1 MTAESTAA
9 APLLE
14 IRDVT
19 KTFAAQESPL
29 VANSHINLTIERGK
43 SLALVGESGSGKT
56 TLARIVCGLDEPDS
70 GTVHILGT
78 PLTSARAKEKRT
90 LYRHLQMVFQNPVD
104 SFNPRRKL
112 GQSILDAAANAGVA
126 AAEARARL
134 PHLLEEVG
142 LPTSYAERYPSQVS
156 GGECQR
162 AAIARAL
169 AFGPELLVCDE
180 CTSALDVLVQSQIIE
195 LLNRLRTTTQV
206 TLLFISHD
214 LAVVSSV
221 ADEVAVMLKGH
232 IVEYGPVNEVL
243 RAAKHP
249 YTQLMSASVFP
260 TEPKSGW
267 QIPVI
272 EEREVKTDASAPFT
286 GCPFSSR
293 CPKAS
298 ERCAHE
304 LPADHE
310 VASGHLVKCWLYDED
325 KHEKPISA
333 QEPARNAPQV

>member
-1 MTAESTAA
+1 MMSESTAA

-14 IRDVT
+14 VRDVT
-19 KTFAAQESPL
+19 KTFTAQGSQL
-29 VANSHINLTIERGK
+29 VANSHINLTIERGR

-70 GTVHILGT
+70 GTVRVLGT
-78 PLTSARAKEKRT
+78 PLTGAKPKEKRA

-112 GQSILDAAANAGVA
+112 GQSILDAAANAGVT
-126 AAEARARL
+126 AAEAKTRL
-134 PHLLEEVG
+134 PHLLEEVD
-142 LPTSYAERYPSQVS
+142 LPASHAERYPSQVS

-169 AFGPELLVCDE
+169 AFEPELLVCDE
-180 CTSALDVLVQSQIIE
+180 CTSALDVLVQKQIIE
-195 LLNRLRTTTQV
+195 LLNRLRTTAQV

-232 IVEYGPVNEVL
+232 IVEYGPVNGVL
-243 RAAKHP
+243 HAAKHP

-260 TEPKSGW
+260 TKPGTGW
-267 QIPVI
+267 QIPTVK
-272 EEREVKTDASAPFT
+272 ERALEDSEGTAFV
-286 GCPFSSR
+286 GCPFFSR
-293 CPKAS
+293 CPSAS
-298 ERCAHE
+298 ERCARE

-310 VASGHLVKCWLYDED
+310 VASGHLVKCWHFDEG
-325 KHEKPISA
+325 KHQS
-333 QEPARNAPQV
+333 